1 MAVLTAASGAVYLGT
16 EQFLTLVTVLGVFGA
31 VLVFLVKHQFNEIT
45 GSIKENQDKL
55 QESTETGREEMKDF
69 QEKMTQQLSDSI
81 DKVKAEIKSNNDKVN
96 VRIEKLQEATNKDV
110 AELKQELNDVKGDF
124 ATSFVLRED
133 FFRAMNGV
141 EDNIRETG
149 RKVDRLL
156 MLAGDGKK

>member
-1 MAVLTAASGAVYLGT
+1 MTLLAAASGAVYLGT

-55 QESTETGREEMKDF
+55 QEN
-69 QEKMTQQLSDSI
+69 SDR
-81 DKVKAEIKSNNDKVN
+81 VN

>member
-1 MAVLTAASGAVYLGT
+1 MTLLTAASGAVYLGT

-31 VLVFLVKHQFNEIT
+31 VLVFLIKHQFNEIT
-45 GSIKENQDKL
+45 GSIKENQDNL
-55 QESTETGREEMKDF
+55 QEST
-69 QEKMTQQLSDSI
+69 
-81 DKVKAEIKSNNDKVN
+81 DKVN

-110 AELKQELNDVKGDF
+110 AELKQELNNVKGDF

>member
-1 MAVLTAASGAVYLGT
+1 MTLLTAASGAVYLGT

-55 QESTETGREEMKDF
+55 QEN
-69 QEKMTQQLSDSI
+69 SDR
-81 DKVKAEIKSNNDKVN
+81 VN